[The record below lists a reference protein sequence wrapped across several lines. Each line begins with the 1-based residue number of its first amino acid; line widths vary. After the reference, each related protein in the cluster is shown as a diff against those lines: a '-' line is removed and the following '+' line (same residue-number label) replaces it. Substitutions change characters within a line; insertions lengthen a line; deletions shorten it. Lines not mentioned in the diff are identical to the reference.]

1 MKESYLIIKD
11 FKDNVRNLIEK
22 VDNLKIEN
30 NKLSNDFNVLSTL
43 YQNTIKDFDELKVK
57 YDALKIGKAVIGSNE
72 KNKTKRKL
80 KKLIDQIDDCL
91 VELTS

>member
-1 MKESYLIIKD
+1 LKESYLIIKD

-30 NKLSNDFNVLSTL
+30 NKLSNDFNVLNTL

-57 YDALKIGKAVIGSNE
+57 YDALKTGKAVIGSNE

>member
-1 MKESYLIIKD
+1 MKESYLIIRD
-11 FKDNVRNLIEK
+11 FKDNVKNLIEK

-30 NKLSNDFNVLSTL
+30 DKLSNDFNVLNTIH
-43 YQNTIKDFDELKVK
+43 QNTIKDFDELKVK

>member
-1 MKESYLIIKD
+1 MIIKD
-11 FKDNVRNLIEK
+11 FKDNVRNLIKK

-30 NKLSNDFNVLSTL
+30 NKLSNDFNVLNTL
-43 YQNTIKDFDELKVK
+43 YRNTIKDFDELKVK

>member
-30 NKLSNDFNVLSTL
+30 NKLSNDFNVLNTL

>member
-30 NKLSNDFNVLSTL
+30 NKLSNDFNVLNTL
-43 YQNTIKDFDELKVK
+43 YQNTIKDFDELKIK
-57 YDALKIGKAVIGSNE
+57 YDALKIGKAIIGSNE

>member
-1 MKESYLIIKD
+1 MITKD

-30 NKLSNDFNVLSTL
+30 NKLSNDFNVLNTL

>member
-30 NKLSNDFNVLSTL
+30 NKLSNDFNLLNTL
-43 YQNTIKDFDELKVK
+43 YHNTIKDFDELKVK

>member
-30 NKLSNDFNVLSTL
+30 NKLSNDFNVLNTL
-43 YQNTIKDFDELKVK
+43 YKNTIKDFDELK
-57 YDALKIGKAVIGSNE
+57 LK
-72 KNKTKRKL
+72 
-80 KKLIDQIDDCL
+80 
-91 VELTS
+91 

>member
-1 MKESYLIIKD
+1 LKESYLIIKD
-11 FKDNVRNLIEK
+11 FKNNVRNLIEK

-30 NKLSNDFNVLSTL
+30 NKLSNDFNVLNTL

>member
-1 MKESYLIIKD
+1 LIIKD
-11 FKDNVRNLIEK
+11 FKDNVRNLIQK

-30 NKLSNDFNVLSTL
+30 NKLSNDFNVLNTL
-43 YQNTIKDFDELKVK
+43 YQNTIKDFDELKIK

>member
-11 FKDNVRNLIEK
+11 FKDNVRNLIQK

-30 NKLSNDFNVLSTL
+30 NKLSNDFNVLNTL
-43 YQNTIKDFDELKVK
+43 YQNTIKDFDELKIK

>member
-1 MKESYLIIKD
+1 LIIKD

-30 NKLSNDFNVLSTL
+30 NKLSNDFNVLNTL

>member
-30 NKLSNDFNVLSTL
+30 NKLSNDFNVLNTL

-57 YDALKIGKAVIGSNE
+57 YEALKIGKAVIGSNE

>member
-1 MKESYLIIKD
+1 MKESYSIIKD

-22 VDNLKIEN
+22 VDNLKIEK
-30 NKLSNDFNVLSTL
+30 NKLSNDFNVLNTL

-72 KNKTKRKL
+72 KNKTKSKL

>member
-30 NKLSNDFNVLSTL
+30 NKLSNDFNVLNTL
-43 YQNTIKDFDELKVK
+43 YRNTIKDFDELKVK

-91 VELTS
+91 IELTS

>member
-22 VDNLKIEN
+22 VDNLKNEN
-30 NKLSNDFNVLSTL
+30 NKLSNEFNVLNTL

>member
-11 FKDNVRNLIEK
+11 FKDNVKNLIEK

-30 NKLSNDFNVLSTL
+30 NKLSNDFNVLNTL

-57 YDALKIGKAVIGSNE
+57 YDALKTGKAVIGSNE

>member
-30 NKLSNDFNVLSTL
+30 NKLSNDFNVLNTL

-80 KKLIDQIDDCL
+80 KKLINQIDDCL

>member
-1 MKESYLIIKD
+1 MKESYSIIKD

-30 NKLSNDFNVLSTL
+30 NKLSNDFNVLNTL
-43 YQNTIKDFDELKVK
+43 YQNTMKDFDELKVK

>member
-30 NKLSNDFNVLSTL
+30 NKLANDFNVLNTL

>member
-1 MKESYLIIKD
+1 LKESYLIIKD
-11 FKDNVRNLIEK
+11 FKDNVKNLIEK

-30 NKLSNDFNVLSTL
+30 NKLSNDFNVLNTL

-72 KNKTKRKL
+72 RNKTKRKL

>member
-1 MKESYLIIKD
+1 LKESYLIIKD

-30 NKLSNDFNVLSTL
+30 NKLSNDFNVLNTL
-43 YQNTIKDFDELKVK
+43 YQNTMKDLDELKVK

>member
-11 FKDNVRNLIEK
+11 FKDNVKNLIEK
-22 VDNLKIEN
+22 VDNLKIEK
-30 NKLSNDFNVLSTL
+30 NKLSNDFNVLNTL

-57 YDALKIGKAVIGSNE
+57 YDALKIGKTVIGSNE

>member
-22 VDNLKIEN
+22 VDNLKFEN
-30 NKLSNDFNVLSTL
+30 NKLSNDFNVLNTL

>member
-1 MKESYLIIKD
+1 LKESYLIIKD

-30 NKLSNDFNVLSTL
+30 NKLSNEFNVLNTL
-43 YQNTIKDFDELKVK
+43 YQNTIKDFDELKAK

>member
-11 FKDNVRNLIEK
+11 FKDNVKNLIEK
-22 VDNLKIEN
+22 VDNLKIEK
-30 NKLSNDFNVLSTL
+30 NKLSNDFNVLNTL

>member
-1 MKESYLIIKD
+1 LKESYLIIKD
-11 FKDNVRNLIEK
+11 FKDNVRNLIQK

-30 NKLSNDFNVLSTL
+30 NKLSNDFNVLNTL
-43 YQNTIKDFDELKVK
+43 YQNTIKDFDELKIK

>member
-30 NKLSNDFNVLSTL
+30 NKLSNDFNVLNTL
-43 YQNTIKDFDELKVK
+43 YQNTIKDFDELKIK

-80 KKLIDQIDDCL
+80 KKLINQIDDCL

>member
-1 MKESYLIIKD
+1 MKESYLIIKN

-30 NKLSNDFNVLSTL
+30 NKLSNDFNVLNTL

>member
-1 MKESYLIIKD
+1 MKESYLIIRD
-11 FKDNVRNLIEK
+11 FKDNVKNLIEK

-30 NKLSNDFNVLSTL
+30 DKLSNDFNVLNTIH
-43 YQNTIKDFDELKVK
+43 QNTIKDFDELKEK
-57 YDALKIGKAVIGSNE
+57 YDALKIGKAVVGSNE

-80 KKLIDQIDDCL
+80 KKLIDQIDNCL

>member
-22 VDNLKIEN
+22 LDNLKIEN
-30 NKLSNDFNVLSTL
+30 NKLSNDFNVLNTL
-43 YQNTIKDFDELKVK
+43 YRNTIKDFDELKVK

>member
-30 NKLSNDFNVLSTL
+30 NKLSNEFNVLNTL
-43 YQNTIKDFDELKVK
+43 YQNTIKDFDELKIK

>member
-30 NKLSNDFNVLSTL
+30 NKLSNDFNVLNTL

-72 KNKTKRKL
+72 KNETNRKL

>member
-30 NKLSNDFNVLSTL
+30 NKLSNDFNVLNTL
-43 YQNTIKDFDELKVK
+43 HQNTIKDFDELKVK

>member
-1 MKESYLIIKD
+1 LKESYLIIKD
-11 FKDNVRNLIEK
+11 FKDNVKNLIEK

-30 NKLSNDFNVLSTL
+30 NKLLNDFNVLNTL

>member
-11 FKDNVRNLIEK
+11 FKDNVRNLIKK
-22 VDNLKIEN
+22 VDDLKIEN
-30 NKLSNDFNVLSTL
+30 NKLSNDFNVLNTL
-43 YQNTIKDFDELKVK
+43 YRNTIKDFDELKVK

-91 VELTS
+91 IELTS

>member
-30 NKLSNDFNVLSTL
+30 NKLSNEFNVLNTL

>member
-30 NKLSNDFNVLSTL
+30 NKLSNDFNVLNSL

>member
-11 FKDNVRNLIEK
+11 FKENVRNLIEK

-30 NKLSNDFNVLSTL
+30 NKLSNDFNVLNTL